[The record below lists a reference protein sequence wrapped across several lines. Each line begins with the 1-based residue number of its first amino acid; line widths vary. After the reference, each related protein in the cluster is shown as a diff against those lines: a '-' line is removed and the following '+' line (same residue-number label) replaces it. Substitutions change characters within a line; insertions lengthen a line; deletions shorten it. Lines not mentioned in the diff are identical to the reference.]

1 MTWLVWFTFSS
12 SLPNMACSAAF
23 PLVISRASGIADAVP
38 GEWSKILRIQST
50 TTSSG
55 TSENAV

>member
-1 MTWLVWFTFSS
+1 MWLTFSS

-23 PLVISRASGIADAVP
+23 PLVTSRASGIADSAP
-38 GEWSKILRIQST
+38 GERSKILRIQSST
-50 TTSSG
+50 TMNG